1 MKKVDNL
8 GEESLQWEL
17 SMEGVGRRRWNRRLA
32 AVLGTHGLR
41 SRGGLVGRRT
51 VDLVNS
57 RDLSLQLSLELG
69 LSLDDREK
77 SGEGVAVKVGGLLLA
92 LQSGVEKRGPRAE
105 WFKGHSEGFLEVGE
119 EKGESDSFSKGLARE
134 ESEVRSCE
142 RGERGSLL
150 FFEWGVS

>member
-1 MKKVDNL
+1 MRKVDNL
-8 GEESLQWEL
+8 EEGSLEWEL
-17 SMEGVGRRRWNRRLA
+17 SMGGVGRRRWNRRLA

-57 RDLSLQLSLELG
+57 RDFSLQLSLQLG

-77 SGEGVAVKVGGLLLA
+77 SGEGVAVKVGGLLLE
-92 LQSGVEKRGPRAE
+92 LRGGVEKREPRAE
-105 WFKGHSEGFLEVGE
+105 LFKGHSKGFLEVGE
-119 EKGESDSFSKGLARE
+119 EKGEPDSFSKSLARE

-142 RGERGSLL
+142 RGGRGSLL
-150 FFEWGVS
+150 FFKWGV